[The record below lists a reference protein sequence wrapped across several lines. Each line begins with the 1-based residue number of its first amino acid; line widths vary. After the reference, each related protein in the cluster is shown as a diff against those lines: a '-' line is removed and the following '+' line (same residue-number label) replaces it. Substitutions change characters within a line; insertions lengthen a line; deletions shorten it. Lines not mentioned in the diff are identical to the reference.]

1 MRAYPTR
8 DALMRGVRE
17 TFDHEVA
24 HHLGISD
31 DRMREIKGS
40 RSQ

>member
-1 MRAYPTR
+1 MRAYPSR
-8 DALMRGVRE
+8 EALMRGVRE

-31 DRMREIKGS
+31 ARLDELKA
-40 RSQ
+40 RS